1 MTDDPNYDI
10 AAQAGG
16 LKISDIESKLGE
28 MWAGQAGGPSPTAT
42 RVCTLNLVI
51 VSHDGLDADTI
62 MNATSVAAQQHPLRV
77 LLLRSQLGGGETKPE
92 GRVSGYCRMIKA
104 GEIEVC
110 CEQIVLT
117 ASGAHSGELAAS
129 AASLLVPDLPV
140 ALWWTGQPHFAGRE
154 FTRLMAISDH
164 LIVDSRCFTDTAA
177 GLTHLIACARD
188 HKQVAVNDINWLR
201 FAPWREQM
209 ADLFDEPAYRP
220 LLFAVARMDIDY
232 AAGAGSNPC
241 QAVLLAGWLAS
252 RLKWSVVRCTED
264 SRGAYHAAVETADGD
279 RSHSRR
285 EARARIAGRLGGGSD
300 GVGWFGGR
308 TATDWWRALGTRGFR
323 THHRRSAV
331 HQSPPSGVSIAR
343 STACCPGGPA
353 GSRHRL
359 SGVSVPFLRTRP
371 PSLRRPRRESRNITG
386 RG

>member
-264 SRGAYHAAVETADGD
+264 SRGAYHAAVETADG
-279 RSHSRR
+279 RS
-285 EARARIAGRLGGGSD
+285 ATVRIAAVKHEHASPGDLVVVRMESD
-300 GVGWFGGR
+300 GSGAELRLTGGEHLELEASAH
-308 TATDWWRALGTRGFR
+308 TTDAPQYTKARHLESQSLGQLLAAQVDLLGVDTGYQESLFHSCELALR
-323 THHRRSAV
+323 
-331 HQSPPSGVSIAR
+331 PSGAR
-343 STACCPGGPA
+343 DVKA
-353 GSRHRL
+353 G
-359 SGVSVPFLRTRP
+359 
-371 PSLRRPRRESRNITG
+371 I
-386 RG
+386 